1 MNKRFK
7 IFFIKVG
14 IVNVE
19 TIRVPTLASG
29 FLC

>member
-7 IFFIKVG
+7 IFLIKVG

-29 FLC
+29 F